1 MNYVIGL
8 IGLAFISWAIFK
20 MIDVD
25 VKVKEEK

>member
-8 IGLAFISWAIFK
+8 IGLTFIGWAIFK